1 MKTQERNDVIH
12 AINMKKRITYVT
24 KGTIYEILY
33 VSKFKFPGELW
44 FDVITYMSSD
54 GEIYNRLLSDLGKFQ
69 FID

>member
-1 MKTQERNDVIH
+1 MNVISKNDAQH

-33 VSKFKFPGELW
+33 VSKFKFPGEVW
-44 FDVITYMSSD
+44 FDVLSFMAPD
-54 GEIYNRLLSDLGKFQ
+54 GEVYNRLLSDLAGFE